1 MFKLSFLLI
10 GTRAFRS
17 RWYILCLI
25 GALLMAGAVYLA
37 FHAPA
42 GLVVLTGR
50 AVGVVFLFMGLGN
63 LLQFISQMCSVRGVV
78 ALVRAVCLMAA
89 GAFAIHWPAH
99 AEDMLAAL
107 FCVVFIADGVGR
119 IGVGLLLRLPDLRW
133 RVTYGLVQ
141 LAFALAFLAGWPVPL
156 ERSVALCV
164 GLIFAFRGWL
174 LLRLGLLFRKLDED
188 ATILHLPMFA
198 TRGWY
203 ARSPDHAE
211 AATAKAAFPMIVHVW
226 TPAGSAD
233 VPHRRLLVDRY
244 IAAVNADGLISTGHA
259 SLEMPPSL
267 YISHYPAVEMERS
280 GEDFVGALRSTA
292 ENDVPGHFQP
302 SYAEEAAG
310 WCEADGR
317 VEFHNYSPRQLE
329 AFWARYQQ
337 DDTYNLTNRNCSV
350 VVAQVLDAALEG
362 ALATRWPWLQLLTLL
377 TNPEIWVGAL
387 IRARANLGTWT
398 PGLVLDYARTLARIV
413 ERREVSRLESLVRF
427 ARRLGLAGTAS
438 QARPSP

>member
-1 MFKLSFLLI
+1 MLKLSFLLI
-10 GTRAFRS
+10 GTRAFRE
-17 RWYILCLI
+17 RWYILCVV
-25 GALLMAGAVYLA
+25 GALLMAGAFYLA

-50 AVGVVFLFMGLGN
+50 AIGVVFLLMGAGN
-63 LLQFISQMCSVRGVV
+63 LLQFFSQIRSVRGAV
-78 ALVRAVCLMAA
+78 ALARAICLIAA

-99 AEDMLAAL
+99 AEDVLAAL
-107 FCVVFIADGVGR
+107 FCVVFIADGLGR

-133 RVTYGLVQ
+133 RVTYGSVQ
-141 LAFALAFLAGWPVPL
+141 LAFALVFLAGWPLPL

-174 LLRLGLLFRKLDED
+174 LMRLGLLFRKLDED
-188 ATILHLPMFA
+188 STILHLPMFA

-211 AATAKAAFPMIVHVW
+211 AATATVAFPMIVHVW

-233 VPHRRLLVDRY
+233 VPHRRLLLDRY
-244 IAAVNADGLISTGHA
+244 IAAVNADGMISTGHS

-267 YISHYPAVEMERS
+267 YISHYPAVEMDRS
-280 GEDFVGALRSTA
+280 GGDFVGALRSTA

-350 VVAQVLDAALEG
+350 VVAQALDAALEG
-362 ALATRWPWLQLLTLL
+362 ALATRRPWLQLLTLL

-387 IRARANLGTWT
+387 IRARANVGTWT

-413 ERREVSRLESLVRF
+413 ERGEVSRFESLARF
-427 ARRLGLAGTAS
+427 ARRLGLVGPAS
-438 QARPSP
+438 RARPSP